1 MAGVLKIKN
10 GTKLQIAFDAPIGE
24 QPKFNMLCTFY
35 KSLDE
40 SAFLISIPM
49 VNGKP
54 LPMDESQKLLIRY
67 GSGSAAQIMAGY
79 VDDEVKDGIR
89 RYWKI
94 RRVAEQ
100 RQFFQRSDERLK
112 VTLRVEY
119 KQETW
124 SVNDDGVI
132 PKEDGM
138 SLDISAGGA
147 AIYLN
152 RRFDVGEICELSLP
166 RIGTTDKGRAI
177 EDIVG
182 TVCWMREAPKGSLYR
197 NLCGLQFRFADPAEK
212 QRLQIYL
219 ENVKE
224 KYRL

>member
-147 AIYLN
+147 AIYIN
-152 RRFDVGEICELSLP
+152 RKFDVGEICELSLP
-166 RIGTTDKGRAI
+166 PIGTTDKGRAI
-177 EDIVG
+177 EDLVG

-197 NLCGLQFRFADPAEK
+197 NLCGLQFRFAETEEK

>member
-1 MAGVLKIKN
+1 MADALKIKS
-10 GTKLQIAFDAPIGE
+10 GTKLSMAYDAAMGSEPN
-24 QPKFNMLCTFY
+24 FNMICTFN
-35 KSLDE
+35 KSLNE

-54 LPMDESQKLLIRY
+54 LEVEDTQKLLIRY
-67 GSGSAAQIMAGY
+67 GSGNDAMILAGY
-79 VDDEVKDGIR
+79 VDDIVKEGIR

-94 RRVAEQ
+94 RRVSEQ
-100 RQFFQRSDERLK
+100 RQFFQRADERVK

-124 SVNDDGVI
+124 AVNDEGLI

-138 SLDISAGGA
+138 SLDVSAGGA
-147 AIYLN
+147 AIYIN

-166 RIGTTDKGRAI
+166 RIGTSDKGKAI
-177 EDIVG
+177 EDIVS
-182 TVCWMREAPKGSLYR
+182 TVCWMREAPKGSIYR
-197 NLCGLQFRFADPAEK
+197 NLCGLQFRFADPSEK
-212 QRLQIYL
+212 QRLQEYL

-224 KYRL
+224 KYKL

>member
-79 VDDEVKDGIR
+79 ADDEVKDGIR

-197 NLCGLQFRFADPAEK
+197 NLCGLQFRFADPTEK